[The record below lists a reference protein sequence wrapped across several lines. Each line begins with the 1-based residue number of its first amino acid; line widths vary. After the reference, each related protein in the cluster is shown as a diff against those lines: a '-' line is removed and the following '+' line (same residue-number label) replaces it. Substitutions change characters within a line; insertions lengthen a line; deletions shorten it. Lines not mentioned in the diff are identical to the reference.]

1 MNRIGNKWSED
12 EEQRMIRGL
21 QQGKSLEQ
29 MARDHQRTP
38 KAMEIRR
45 DGLLRKLSS
54 QVLPS
59 ELATMFAMPP
69 SQIQDI
75 LSSTPMAST
84 ENPSKNIPKILEDLT
99 TKIDRMETVLD
110 KIYRRLKK
118 EQNSK

>member
-45 DGLLRKLSS
+45 DGLLRKLST

-59 ELATMFAMPP
+59 ELASMFGMQP

-75 LSSTPMAST
+75 LSSTPLASS
-84 ENPSKNIPKILEDLT
+84 EPPSKNIPKILEDLT
-99 TKIDRMETVLD
+99 AKIDRMETVLD